1 MVYNIVVVQS
11 TEYIIVQ
18 ILCTSTILYLYSVK
32 LHSCRSKVQATQVAG
47 RQEALQARGLIS
59 VVVELMV
66 SNSKKGFL
74 MTSFG
79 NDKLCF
85 VHSTVVIG
93 RRKYCL
99 TSFKKTVITIDAP
112 TNP

>member
-1 MVYNIVVVQS
+1 MYSIVVVQS

-99 TSFKKTVITIDAP
+99 ASYQETVITIDAP